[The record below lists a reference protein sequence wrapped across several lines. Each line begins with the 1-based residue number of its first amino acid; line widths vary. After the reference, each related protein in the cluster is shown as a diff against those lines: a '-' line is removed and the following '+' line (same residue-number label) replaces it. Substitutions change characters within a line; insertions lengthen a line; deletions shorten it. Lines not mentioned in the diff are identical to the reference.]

1 MTIEQEDAKKAT
13 CTTAPDRELEAAD
26 QRERNAK
33 PSARHLKVAQF
44 DGTHIL
50 SAEFADEVAK
60 VKNNDWR
67 SRRDQYS
74 GPPSYWRAGL
84 SSEIGA

>member
-1 MTIEQEDAKKAT
+1 MPPVLGVRAGLAEQSQGDLAGCPLRCFLAAAARST
-13 CTTAPDRELEAAD
+13 FAPY
-26 QRERNAK
+26 K

-60 VKNNDWR
+60 VKNNV
-67 SRRDQYS
+67 
-74 GPPSYWRAGL
+74 
-84 SSEIGA
+84 